1 MRNFFFSPRSLA
13 RSRLTYG
20 RTVTLLAAAVLFA
33 CQQKPPE
40 EDLLKKVAPV
50 GSWLASL
57 EMTGQKWAANSV
69 PTSFVR
75 TTVGA
80 AGKELDKAAKEAAK
94 SKARPA
100 VLSPVRQVI
109 ADARAASDGLR
120 KAVEANDRAG
130 VARQVGRL
138 GQLHDRFEALQKA
151 SGGSS

>member
-1 MRNFFFSPRSLA
+1 MA
-13 RSRLTYG
+13 
-20 RTVTLLAAAVLFA
+20 LLVAAVLLA
-33 CQQKPPE
+33 CQQKSPE

-57 EMTGQKWAANSV
+57 EMAGQKWAANSV
-69 PTSFVR
+69 PASFVR
-75 TTVGA
+75 TSVAT

-100 VLSPVRQVI
+100 VLSPVRQVV
-109 ADARAASDGLR
+109 AEAKAASEGLS

-130 VARQVGRL
+130 VARAVGRL
-138 GQLHDRFEALQKA
+138 AGLHSRFEALQKA